1 MMQSPSRRSRR
12 PLAIVVGLAAVL
24 VIFLLGVLVGGH
36 PQATGLTRLPSGA
49 RGVVL
54 GAGSDSL
61 ITEIQDHLKSGY
73 YIPVNSGTLDRASI
87 DGMLAS
93 LHDPYT
99 YYLDPS
105 EFALMQQETQ
115 GLYVGVG
122 IQVLQRGAD
131 VVIANVFPGSPAQK
145 AGLAKGDAITAVDG
159 RSMAGASLN
168 TVTNAIRGPQNTPVA
183 ITVRTPSGQLL
194 TAHMT
199 RSVLKLQLV
208 TTTMLSVHGR
218 KIGVIR
224 LLEFDQGAAAAVR
237 AAVAKLTA
245 AGATGL
251 VLDLRGDPGGLVD
264 EAVSLVGIFVPKGSP
279 VVTTV
284 GLHDPRQ
291 TLKTTATPSTTLPMV
306 VLVDRYSA
314 SASEIVSGALRDD
327 GRAILVGERTF
338 GKAVVQET
346 VELPNHGALH
356 FTIARYLTPKGTDLN
371 HKGLTPNIV
380 VPANPTATS
389 DPALQRAA
397 AAAQAGR

>member
-1 MMQSPSRRSRR
+1 MQSPSPRSRR
-12 PLAIVVGLAAVL
+12 LLAIVGGLAAAL
-24 VIFLLGVLVGGH
+24 VIFVLGVLVGGH
-36 PQATGLTRLPSGA
+36 PQATGLTRLPSAA
-49 RGVVL
+49 RSVIL

-61 ITEIQDHLKSGY
+61 ISDIQDQLKSGY
-73 YIPVNSGTLDRASI
+73 YVPVSAATLDRASI

-105 EFALMQQETQ
+105 EFAAMQQETQ

-122 IQVLQRGAD
+122 IQVLQRGSD
-131 VVIANVFPGSPAQK
+131 VVIANVFPGNPAQK
-145 AGLAKGDAITAVDG
+145 AGLAKGDVIIAVDG
-159 RSMAGASLN
+159 HSMVGASLN
-168 TVTNAIRGPQNTPVA
+168 TVTNAIRGPKDTPVA
-183 ITVRTPSGQLL
+183 ITVRTPTGATQ

-199 RSVLKLQLV
+199 RTVLKLQLV
-208 TTTMLSVHGR
+208 TTTMLTVRGR
-218 KIGVIR
+218 KIGVIS

-251 VLDLRGDPGGLVD
+251 VLDLRGNPGGLVD
-264 EAVSLVGIFVPKGSP
+264 EAVSLAGIFVPKGSP

-291 TLKTTATPSTTLPMV
+291 TIKTTATPSTTLPLV
-306 VLVDRYSA
+306 ILVDRYSA

-327 GRAILVGERTF
+327 GRAILVGQRTF

-346 VELPNHGALH
+346 VQLPNNGALH
-356 FTIARYLTPKGTDLN
+356 FTIARYLTPKGVDLN
-371 HKGLTPNIV
+371 HKGLTPDIV
-380 VPANPTATS
+380 VAANPTPTS
-389 DPALQRAA
+389 DPALQQAA
-397 AAAQAGR
+397 GAAEAGR

>member
-1 MMQSPSRRSRR
+1 MQTPPRRSRR
-12 PLAIVVGLAAVL
+12 LLAIVGGVAAAL
-24 VIFLLGVLVGGH
+24 VVFALGVLVGGH
-36 PQATGLTRLPSGA
+36 PQATGLERLPSGA
-49 RGVVL
+49 RSVVL
-54 GAGSDSL
+54 GAGSDSP
-61 ITEIQDHLKSGY
+61 IADIQDELKSGY
-73 YIPVNSGTLDRASI
+73 YVPVSPTTLERASI

-105 EFALMQQETQ
+105 EYAAMQQETQ

-122 IQVLQRGAD
+122 IQVLQRGAQ
-131 VVIANVFPGSPAQK
+131 VVIANVFPGSPAQR
-145 AGLAKGDAITAVDG
+145 AGLAKGDVITGVDG
-159 RSMAGASLN
+159 RAMRGQSLN
-168 TVTNAIRGPQNTPVA
+168 TVTNAIRGPKGTPVA
-183 ITVRTPSGQLL
+183 ITVTTPGGGSRT
-194 TAHMT
+194 ARMT
-199 RSVLKLQLV
+199 RTVLKLQLV
-208 TTTMLSVHGR
+208 TTSMHVVHGK
-218 KIGVIR
+218 KIGVIT

-237 AAVAKLTA
+237 AAVTALTA
-245 AGATGL
+245 QGANGL
-251 VLDLRGDPGGLVD
+251 VLDLRGNPGGLVD

-291 TLKTTATPSTTLPMV
+291 TLKTTATPATALPLV

-346 VELPNHGALH
+346 VVLPNHGALH
-356 FTIARYLTPKGTDLN
+356 FTIARYLTPKGVDLN

-380 VPANPTATS
+380 VATTPTAS
-389 DPALQRAA
+389 ADPAINEAA
-397 AAAQAGR
+397 AAAAAGR

>member
-1 MMQSPSRRSRR
+1 MQSSPRRSRR
-12 PLAIVVGLAAVL
+12 LFAIVGGIVALV
-24 VIFLLGVLVGGH
+24 VIFALGVLVGGH

-49 RGVVL
+49 RSIVL

-61 ITEIQDHLKSGY
+61 IADIQNELKSGY
-73 YIPVNSGTLDRASI
+73 YVPVNSATLARASI

-93 LHDPYT
+93 LDDPYT

-105 EFALMQQETQ
+105 EFAAMQQETQ

-122 IQVLQRGAD
+122 IQVLQRGSD
-131 VVIANVFPGSPAQK
+131 VVIANVFAGSPAQK
-145 AGLAKGDAITAVDG
+145 GGLAKGDVITAVNG
-159 RSMAGASLN
+159 RSTSGASLN
-168 TVTNAIRGPQNTPVA
+168 TVTDAIRGTKGTPVA
-183 ITVRTPSGQLL
+183 ITVSTASGGTR

-199 RSVLKLQLV
+199 RTVLKLQLV
-208 TTTMLSVHGR
+208 TTRMLTVHGH
-218 KIGVIR
+218 KIGVIT
-224 LLEFDQGAAAAVR
+224 LLEFDQGAAAEVR
-237 AAVAKLTA
+237 AAVARLTA

-264 EAVSLVGIFVPKGSP
+264 EAVGLVGIFVPKGSP

-291 TLKTTATPSTTLPMV
+291 TLTTSATPSTTLPLV

-327 GRAILVGERTF
+327 GRAILVGQRTF

-356 FTIARYLTPKGTDLN
+356 FTIARYLTPKGVDLN
-371 HKGLTPNIV
+371 HKGLAPDISV
-380 VPANPTATS
+380 AANPTPTS
-389 DPALQRAA
+389 DPALEQAA
-397 AAAQAGR
+397 AAAAAGR

>member
-12 PLAIVVGLAAVL
+12 PLAIVGGLVAAL
-24 VIFLLGVLVGGH
+24 VIFAIGVLVGGH
-36 PQATGLTRLPSGA
+36 PQATGLNQLPSGA
-49 RGVVL
+49 RSVVL

-61 ITEIQDHLKSGY
+61 ITDIQDQLKSGY
-73 YIPVNSGTLDRASI
+73 YIPVNSGTLDRSSV

-99 YYLDPS
+99 YYLDPR
-105 EFALMQQETQ
+105 EFAAMQQETQ

-122 IQVLQRGAD
+122 IQVLQRGSE
-131 VVIANVFPGSPAQK
+131 VVIANVFPESPAQK
-145 AGLAKGDAITAVDG
+145 AGIAKGDVLTAVDG
-159 RSMAGASLN
+159 RSMTGASLN
-168 TVTNAIRGPQNTPVA
+168 TVTNAIRGPQNSAVV
-183 ITVRTPSGQLL
+183 ITVRGPSGVTQ
-194 TAHMT
+194 TARMT
-199 RSVLKLQLV
+199 RTVLKLQLV
-208 TTTMLSVHGR
+208 TTTILTVHGH
-218 KIGVIR
+218 KIGVID

-237 AAVAKLTA
+237 TAVAKLTA

-251 VLDLRGDPGGLVD
+251 VLDLRGNPGGLVD

-291 TLKTTATPSTTLPMV
+291 TLKTHAAPATTLPIV

-346 VELPNHGALH
+346 VELPNRGALH
-356 FTIARYLTPKGTDLN
+356 FTIARYLTPQGVDLN
-371 HKGLTPNIV
+371 HRGLTPNIV
-380 VPANPTATS
+380 ITTNPTATS

-397 AAAQAGR
+397 AAAAAGR

>member
-12 PLAIVVGLAAVL
+12 RFAIVGGLLAAL
-24 VIFLLGVLVGGH
+24 VIFAVGVLVGGH
-36 PQATGLTRLPSGA
+36 PQATGLNQLPSGA

-61 ITEIQDHLKSGY
+61 ITDIQDQLKSGY
-73 YIPVNSGTLDRASI
+73 YIPVNSGTLDRSSI
-87 DGMLAS
+87 DGMLAA
-93 LHDPYT
+93 LDDPYT
-99 YYLDPS
+99 YYLDPQ
-105 EFALMQQETQ
+105 EFAAMQQETQ

-122 IQVLQRGAD
+122 IQVLQRGSD
-131 VVIANVFPGSPAQK
+131 VVIANVFPESPAQK
-145 AGLAKGDAITAVDG
+145 AGIAKGDVLTAVDG
-159 RSMAGASLN
+159 RSMVGASLN
-168 TVTNAIRGPQNTPVA
+168 TVTNAIRGPQNSAVV
-183 ITVRTPSGQLL
+183 ITVRGPSGITQ
-194 TAHMT
+194 TARMT
-199 RSVLKLQLV
+199 RTVLKLQLV
-208 TTTMLSVHGR
+208 TTTMLTVQGH
-218 KIGVIR
+218 KIGVIN
-224 LLEFDQGAAAAVR
+224 LLEFDQGAASAVR
-237 AAVAKLTA
+237 TAVAKLTA

-251 VLDLRGDPGGLVD
+251 VLDLRGNPGGLVE
-264 EAVSLVGIFVPKGSP
+264 EAVGLVGIFVPKGSP

-291 TLKTTATPSTTLPMV
+291 TLKTTAAPATTLPMV

-346 VELPNHGALH
+346 VELPNQGALH
-356 FTIARYLTPKGTDLN
+356 FTIARYLTPQGVDLN

-380 VPANPTATS
+380 IATSPTATS

-397 AAAQAGR
+397 AAAAAGR